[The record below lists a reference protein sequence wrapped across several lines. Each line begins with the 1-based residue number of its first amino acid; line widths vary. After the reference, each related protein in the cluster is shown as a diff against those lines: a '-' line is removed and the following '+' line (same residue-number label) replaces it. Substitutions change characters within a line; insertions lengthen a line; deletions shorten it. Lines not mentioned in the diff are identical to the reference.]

1 MAIKTKTNQVNTWEE
16 KLVKE
21 AEISAGQESAAS
33 GGQFFSLRAGMLK
46 FDGAAMP
53 GNQIACIVI
62 DSILENVYYPGA
74 FDPENPT
81 PPKCFAFGR
90 IDEHGDLPAMEP
102 HEIVVEKQSEQCSK
116 CPWAQWGTKVR
127 ADGSKSRGKAC
138 SETRRLAIIIAGN
151 FVGGQFQ
158 PIAKADAP
166 EHFANAKVG
175 YMKLPVT
182 SVKNYAGYVRS
193 CKSAFARPPY
203 AMYTRIWLTPNAD
216 NQFDV
221 NFEALGK
228 VPSELQ
234 HVIEARHE
242 QAMGE
247 IAFPYQPAVEPEPV
261 QKGKAA
267 LPPKRK
273 KY

>member
-1 MAIKTKTNQVNTWEE
+1 MAITKKSTTQINTWDE
-16 KLVKE
+16 KLAKE
-21 AEISAGQESAAS
+21 ADISAGQEAGAA
-33 GGQFFSLRAGMLK
+33 GGQFFSLRAGILK

-53 GNQIACIVI
+53 GNQIACIII
-62 DSILENVYYPGA
+62 DNVLENVYYPGA
-74 FDPENPT
+74 FDAENPT

-90 IDEHGDLPAMEP
+90 VDANGDLPPMTP
-102 HEIVVEKQSEQCSK
+102 HEIVLEKQSELCGK
-116 CPWAQWGTKVR
+116 CQWAQWGTKVR

-138 SETRRLAIIIAGN
+138 GETRRLAIIIAGN

-158 PIAKADAP
+158 PITKADAVD
-166 EHFANAKVG
+166 HFANAKVG

-182 SVKNYAGYVRS
+182 SVKNFSGYVRS

-234 HVIEARHE
+234 NVIELRHE
-242 QAMGE
+242 QAVEE
-247 IAFPYQPAVEPEPV
+247 IMFPYQPAAEVEKP
-261 QKGKAA
+261 KAA
-267 LPPKRK
+267 VPPKRK

>member
-1 MAIKTKTNQVNTWEE
+1 MAVQKKSATTQVNTWDD
-16 KLVKE
+16 KLAKE
-21 AEISAGQESAAS
+21 AEISVGQEAAAS
-33 GGQFFSLRAGMLK
+33 GGQFFSLRAGQLK

-74 FDPENPT
+74 FNPENLAPPT
-81 PPKCFAFGR
+81 CFAFGR
-90 IDEHGDLPAMEP
+90 VDEQGNLPEMQP
-102 HEIVVEKQSEQCSK
+102 HEIVKEKQCETCAK
-116 CPWAQWGTKVR
+116 CEWAKWGTKVR
-127 ADGSKSRGKAC
+127 TDGTKSRGKAC

-158 PIAKADAP
+158 PIDKREAAD
-166 EHFANAKVG
+166 HFANAKVG

-203 AMYTRIWLTPNAD
+203 AMYTRIFLTPDSD
-216 NQFDV
+216 NQFTV

-234 HVIEARHE
+234 NVIEARHE
-242 QAMGE
+242 QAMEE
-247 IAFPYQPAVEPEPV
+247 IAFPYQPAAEQEAP
-261 QKGKAA
+261 KATV
-267 LPPKRK
+267 PPKRK